1 MQQESAAAASA
12 MLDRIRV
19 KTIRSFGSER
29 NDDLMCGAAKD
40 QLDNWWESMKKHY
53 FIGFLPFRGQNPEH
67 SEDVLH
73 GSNMDK

>member
-1 MQQESAAAASA
+1 MMRSMQQESAAAASA

-40 QLDNWWESMKKHY
+40 QLDN
-53 FIGFLPFRGQNPEH
+53 
-67 SEDVLH
+67 
-73 GSNMDK
+73 